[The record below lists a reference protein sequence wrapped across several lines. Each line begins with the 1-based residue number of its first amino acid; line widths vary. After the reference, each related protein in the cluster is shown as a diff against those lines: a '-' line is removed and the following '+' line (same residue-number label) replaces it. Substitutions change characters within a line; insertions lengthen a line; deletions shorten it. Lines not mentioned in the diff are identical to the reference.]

1 MLTLTNSGPGPQ
13 TLIGGDL
20 ALGFFGELAQ
30 AELITAGVLFSELG
44 LTQGNLKTDTSGW
57 LKFIVDG
64 KVIYVAK
71 RPLYT
76 HISWNHLSVKKLVF
90 GETVHSIKQET
101 YKVRLFKGAPGP
113 TISISGGPVDP
124 ATTYGSE
131 WNKLM
136 YRIVNKS
143 GNSGEGIPYGEWAQY
158 TEDELQVGLVAE
170 AATMC
175 QETSVDAPA
184 DFLHRGYKTI
194 GSGGKTPKSSVT
206 SLVTW
211 RPVLESTVVVELNI
225 DMYFKDRNG
234 GTLTDTVDVGFAN
247 YINLDLELNLADAGN
262 NAVGVITL
270 NGDAVGEFGT
280 DNNGLG
286 IVDWYAGNSPIFI
299 NNGDTFKAE
308 LTQPVPKTTT
318 LTVIRNQPELTN
330 VTALASIINKLKS
343 IVPDKKDSE
352 VVVAVI
358 GRINEELL

>member
-30 AELITAGVLFSELG
+30 AELITAAGLFSELG
-44 LTQGNLKTDTSGW
+44 LTQGNLKADTEGW

-64 KVIYVAK
+64 KVTYVAK
-71 RPLYT
+71 RPFYDQ
-76 HISWNHLSVKKLVF
+76 ISWSHLSLKKAVL
-90 GETVHSIKQET
+90 GETVKTIQQEN
-101 YKVRLFKGAPGP
+101 YKVRLLKGAPGP

-124 ATTYGSE
+124 PTTYGSE
-131 WNKLM
+131 WNRLM
-136 YRIVNKS
+136 YRIVNLP

-158 TEDELQVGLVAE
+158 SENDLQVGAIAE
-170 AATMC
+170 AATIC
-175 QETSVDAPA
+175 QESSIDAPNDA
-184 DFLHRGYKTI
+184 LNRGYRRL
-194 GSGGKTPKSSVT
+194 GAGGKALKT
-206 SLVTW
+206 SATALMAW
-211 RPVLESTVVVELNI
+211 RPVLESTSVVELNI
-225 DMYFKDRNG
+225 DVQFKDDG
-234 GTLTDTVDVGFAN
+234 GVLANTVDVGFNN

-262 NAVGVITL
+262 NAAGTITL
-270 NGDAVGEFGT
+270 NNDKIGEFGT